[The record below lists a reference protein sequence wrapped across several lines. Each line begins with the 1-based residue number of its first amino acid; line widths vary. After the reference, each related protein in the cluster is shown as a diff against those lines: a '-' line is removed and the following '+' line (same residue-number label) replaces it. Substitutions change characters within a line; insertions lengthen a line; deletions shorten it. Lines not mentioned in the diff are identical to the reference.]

1 MKVRETLDQLVR
13 RQRSRLTAQLVRRFG
28 YGLLPI
34 IEDAIQVAIIKAL
47 ERWEFEGL
55 PDNAGAWLYR
65 AAYHRAI
72 DLPRKSAP
80 ELECETAMDEP
91 VSTEKT
97 SLNGGSDAELELMLI
112 CCQPGL
118 APVEQQLLMLNLVVG
133 LDHAELAT
141 LILHSRDAVAQRL
154 ARIKRRN
161 KRNYEGPRDPDW
173 DSDNINS
180 IITTLYTAFNVGY
193 FPRSGDQLIRDDVAV
208 EACRLSASLADKSP
222 ARSAHKGRLYAHSAL
237 MSIQCSRLAARES
250 VEGEPILLQYQDVEK
265 RDQRYIARGN
275 KFLQL
280 AMQTNNFSEFHI
292 EAAIAAIHASKTPA
306 PDWQQISSL

>member
-1 MKVRETLDQLVR
+1 M
-13 RQRSRLTAQLVRRFG
+13 TAQLIRRFG

-34 IEDAIQVAIIKAL
+34 IEDAIQVAIIKAF

-133 LDHAELAT
+133 LDHAKLAT

-208 EACRLSASLADKSP
+208 EA
-222 ARSAHKGRLYAHSAL
+222 L

-250 VEGEPILLQYQDVEK
+250 VEGEPVLLQYQDEEK
-265 RDQRYIARGN
+265 CDQRYIARGN

-306 PDWQQISSL
+306 PTATDLIALRRF